1 MRRALIFPLLLILLT
16 ASAALADRGA
26 VPFNSEARVFVP
38 TQTALIAWN
47 GDEEVMIL
55 TTDMRSSDSTKVLE
69 VMPFPSEPI
78 VSAGDMDV
86 FSKAVSLIN
95 RKLQIQYNRNLKEL
109 VAQGGKTPQAGRI
122 VFHQMIGCHDI
133 AIAQVKDKK
142 DFVKWVDD
150 YLASAHVE
158 NPKIPDGMESTIGDY
173 IKDDY
178 KWFVFDVV
186 DLSQTPV
193 TNEAIQYRFKTDELY
208 YPLRV
213 CRASAGLAT
222 VKLFVLTRGLLKD
235 FKGIDYDKV
244 VLLLDPVT
252 IGTREV
258 RSMSEEIDNMFH
270 QDNELLFRIW
280 QIRNRMSAFSKDVIA
295 K

>member
-1 MRRALIFPLLLILLT
+1 MKRVSIIPLLIILLT
-16 ASAALADRGA
+16 AGSALADRGA
-26 VPFNSEARVFVP
+26 IPFNSDVRVFVP
-38 TQTALIAWN
+38 AQTAFVAWD

-55 TTDMRSSDSTKVLE
+55 TTDMRADDSTKVLE

-78 VSAGDMDV
+78 VNEGDMEIFTKSV
-86 FSKAVSLIN
+86 ALIN
-95 RKLQIQYNRNLKEL
+95 RKLQLEYNRNLKEL
-109 VAQGGKTPQAGRI
+109 VAQGGKAPQANRI
-122 VFHQMIGCHDI
+122 AFHQMIGCHDI
-133 AIAQVKDKK
+133 AIAQVKDRKE
-142 DFVKWVDD
+142 FVKWVDD

-158 NPKIPDGMESTIGDY
+158 NVKIPNGMESTIGDY
-173 IKDDY
+173 IKDGY

-193 TNEAIQYRFKTDELY
+193 TNEAIQYRFKTDKLY
-208 YPLRV
+208 YPLRITK
-213 CRASAGLAT
+213 SNAGLST
-222 VKLFVLTRGLLKD
+222 IELFVLTKGLLKD

-258 RSMSEEIDNMFH
+258 RSMSEEIDIMF
-270 QDNELLFRIW
+270 QRDNQLLFRIW
-280 QIRNRMSAFSKDVIA
+280 QIRNRMSAFAKDLIA